1 MAKKTPFRSMYK
13 SDVRRTLPKHRFFSH
28 MFRPKAKRHR
38 AQVGAM
44 DDDAPSSRIVR
55 VLVVIL
61 LVHILV
67 IGAVCLQGRLT
78 KDSSSSFRAGNMSLP
93 PTALPSVATPTMTT
107 PPVANPVV
115 EPTASVSAEVHITD
129 PSTVAR
135 SDANIGSPTPGVK
148 AGSAVHLVTSGE
160 TWASIAS
167 MNGCSEADLRT
178 VNPAMASYGSP
189 VSGERLMIPAKPGE
203 EVAVANEVSEEVTET
218 FHELKRGE
226 TLSKVARTYK
236 TSVQKLMVLNNLTE
250 KDVSRLAA
258 GRKLQVT
265 GDMPVEPPVSVAPE
279 TVVAVSASAPAVPE
293 AWNHAPSTVAPTVAH
308 DKAQGTGVYV
318 LKKGETLAFVARKH
332 KTTVN
337 ELFRLNRLDNQKARR
352 LQPGAK
358 IKVPR

>member
-1 MAKKTPFRSMYK
+1 MAKKIPFRSMYK

-28 MFRPKAKRHR
+28 MFRPKTKRHR

-93 PTALPSVATPTMTT
+93 PSALPAVATPTMTT
-107 PPVANPVV
+107 PPVANQAV
-115 EPTASVSAEVHITD
+115 EHSAPATAEVHITD

-135 SDANIGSPTPGVK
+135 PDGNIGLPTAGVK

-160 TWASIAS
+160 TWASIAA
-167 MNGCSEADLRT
+167 MNGCSEADLRE
-178 VNPAMASYGSP
+178 VNPSMASYAQP

-203 EVAVANEVSEEVTET
+203 EVAVADEVSEEVTET

-236 TSVQKLMVLNNLTE
+236 TSVQKLMMLNNLTE
-250 KDVSRLAA
+250 KDISRLAA

-265 GDMPVEPPVSVAPE
+265 GDMPVEAPVSAAPAASVVSPPASAIRENREQDPAATHPNAPE
-279 TVVAVSASAPAVPE
+279 K
-293 AWNHAPSTVAPTVAH
+293 H
-308 DKAQGTGVYV
+308 QGTGIYV
-318 LKKGETLAFVARKH
+318 LKKGETLAAVARKH

-358 IKVPR
+358 IKIPR

>member
-1 MAKKTPFRSMYK
+1 MAKKPSFRSMYK
-13 SDVRRTLPKHRFFSH
+13 PDVRRTLPKHRFFSH
-28 MFRPKAKRHR
+28 MFRPKTKRHR

-93 PTALPSVATPTMTT
+93 PSALPAVATPTMIT
-107 PPVANPVV
+107 PPVANQVAEQAP
-115 EPTASVSAEVHITD
+115 SAVGEVHITD
-129 PSTVAR
+129 PTTVSR
-135 SDANIGSPTPGVK
+135 PESNVGKPTPGVK

-160 TWASIAS
+160 TWASIAA
-167 MNGCSEADLRT
+167 MNGCSEADLLA
-178 VNPAMASYGSP
+178 VNPSMASYAQP

-203 EVAVANEVSEEVTET
+203 EVAVADEVSEEVTET

-236 TSVQKLMVLNNLTE
+236 TSVQKLMMLNNLTE

-265 GDMPVEPPVSVAPE
+265 GDMPVEAPVSAALAP
-279 TVVAVSASAPAVPE
+279 VVSSPAPAVAE
-293 AWNHAPSTVAPTVAH
+293 SREQAHIVAPSVASEKP
-308 DKAQGTGVYV
+308 QGTGIYV
-318 LKKGETLAFVARKH
+318 LKKGETLAAVARKH

-337 ELFRLNRLDNQKARR
+337 ELFRLNHLDNQKARR